1 MTSAQNRNY
10 ADKPFTRAVTV
21 DAGEAARKAWAI
33 AHLGLAILVMAG
45 MLALTGCS
53 VAPSTSIQHP
63 LTARPAEAPVRPA
76 GNGAIYQAGYVKLAL
91 FEDRR
96 ARNVGDTLTVVVNE
110 KNSASSNSNASG
122 SHSGSN
128 KLTLSPNI
136 FASSAST
143 GTNTTLLDAS
153 AASKF
158 EDKGANAN
166 NDIFTGTLT
175 VTVLEVLPNGN
186 LLVSGEKQVSVGE
199 KTEFLRLSGIVN
211 PANVGATN
219 SIYSTQLA
227 DAHIEFK
234 NNQYIDG
241 AKITSMLARF
251 FLTVMF

>member
-10 ADKPFTRAVTV
+10 ADKPFARAVTV
-21 DAGEAARKAWAI
+21 DAGEAARMAWGI

-45 MLALTGCS
+45 VLALTGCS
-53 VAPSTSIQHP
+53 VAPSTSIKQP
-63 LTARPAEAPVRPA
+63 LTARPAEAPARPA
-76 GNGAIYQAGYVKLAL
+76 ANGAIYQPGYVKLAL

-128 KLTLSPNI
+128 KLTLNPNI
-136 FASSAST
+136 FAASEST
-143 GTNTTLLDAS
+143 GTNTTLLDSS

-166 NDIFTGTLT
+166 TDIFTGTLT
-175 VTVLEVLPNGN
+175 VTVVEVLPNGN
-186 LLVSGEKQVSVGE
+186 LLVSGEKQVSIGE
-199 KTEFLRLSGIVN
+199 RTEFLRLSGVVN
-211 PANVGATN
+211 PTNVGATN

-234 NNQYIDG
+234 NNQYIDS